1 MMFFRKSFLA
11 DGSLSLSLSHS
22 SVSFRKNADP
32 TSLQHQHL
40 MIALNSADAKVGTQQ
55 KTEKKYKQKRK
66 GEFGCATLHA
76 TSETY
81 VRMYICTYIPEVIRV
96 YTN

>member
-11 DGSLSLSLSHS
+11 DGSLSLSHS

-32 TSLQHQHL
+32 TFLQHQHL
-40 MIALNSADAKVGTQQ
+40 MIALNSADAKIGYQQ
-55 KTEKKYKQKRK
+55 KTEKRK
-66 GEFGCATLHA
+66 EKETLDVRLY
-76 TSETY
+76 TQQ
-81 VRMYICTYIPEVIRV
+81 VKRMYECTYIPEVIRV